1 MFPWKTDA
9 PIYHLP
15 IATVVLI
22 VLNTIAFVVSVSAEH
37 VEDVEP
43 WMLAF
48 GDGLHPLQWVS
59 NLFLHGDPMHLLGNM
74 VFLWAFGLVIEGK
87 IGWWRFLLVYLA
99 MGVFESAVSQVSML
113 GGEGMA
119 LGASGAIYGLVA
131 MALIWA
137 PSNSMSVFILLGFRP
152 FFFDF
157 PILGLATLYI
167 GLEVYS
173 AIAGEFQMSSAMLHL
188 AGVLPGFA
196 IAIAML
202 KLELVDCENWDVF
215 AVLGGR
221 QGEAKTKK
229 QKPKKATPA
238 QVAERKE
245 STQAKR
251 NAALAHFAGHLQS
264 GNGAEALKL
273 HETMRRKDEQWQIT
287 QPQRLELIKVLHKQQ
302 QWTASLAVMNEY
314 LEHAPD
320 AAPRVRLRLAQ
331 ILIVNEEQPSRAL
344 KVLAGIPAGTLTGD
358 LEKNRVQLERH
369 ARKMQAEGVV
379 EVEED

>member
-15 IATVVLI
+15 FATVGLI
-22 VLNTIAFVVSVSAEH
+22 LLNMIAFVAEMRA
-37 VEDVEP
+37 ESIEQIEP
-43 WMLAF
+43 WVLSF

-59 NLFLHGDPMHLLGNM
+59 NLFLHADPMHLLGNM
-74 VFLWAFGLVIEGK
+74 IFLWAFGLVIEGK

-99 MGVFESAVSQVSML
+99 MGIFESAVSQIAML
-113 GGEGMA
+113 GGEGAA

-131 MALIWA
+131 MALVWA
-137 PSNSMSVFILLGFRP
+137 PSNSMSVFMLLGFRP

-157 PILGLATLYI
+157 PILGLATLFI

-173 AIAGEFQMSSAMLHL
+173 AVVGEFQMSSAMLHL
-188 AGVLPGFA
+188 AGVVPGFA

-202 KLELVDCENWDVF
+202 KLDWVDCENWDVF

-221 QGEAKTKK
+221 QGEASEKK
-229 QKPKKATPA
+229 KKPKKPTKA
-238 QVAERKE
+238 QVAERQE
-245 STQAKR
+245 SAQAKR
-251 NAALAHFAGHLQS
+251 NAALAHFLGHLRD
-264 GNGAEALKL
+264 GNGAEALQL
-273 HETMRRKDEQWQIT
+273 HDTMRRKDETWELT
-287 QPQRLELIKVLHKQQ
+287 QSHRLALIKALHNQKA
-302 QWTASLAVMNEY
+302 WTPSVGVMHEFLQN
-314 LEHAPD
+314 ADD

-344 KVLAGIPAGTLTGD
+344 KVLAGIPAGSLAPD
-358 LEKNRVQLERH
+358 LEKNRQQLERH
-369 ARKMQAEGVV
+369 ARKMQEEGVL